1 MSFGG
6 RRARRRLCLYCCVLC
21 AWSSSDLAAG
31 QGREEQTERGRRASL
46 FPPLSLS
53 PAPPL
58 NLLPLSPLHSGAAR
72 LLDAALGGPGS
83 HVDPELGGTSTS
95 TSTAAPP
102 LAVVT
107 FRDAARADAA
117 AIRSRMAELAALHG
131 RAALV
136 SFSETRAA
144 QDGVEVATADLTR
157 LFRAAEARLAS
168 FNQAPGAAAAS
179 GPPPLSPADAKVR
192 DALRRT
198 LAGELQALSL
208 QFRRQ
213 QKAYLEKLRAARG
226 LPGGGGGGGNWASGK
241 TSTAAAFA
249 LLDGDGDD
257 DGDGLAGGLGAPPAA
272 FTTTQTSRAGALAAL
287 AAERDREVASV
298 TTSIAAL
305 AQVMKDLSSLVIEQ
319 GTVLDRI
326 DYNLEAASVS
336 VDAGVRQLVRAEKAQ
351 RAGRL
356 VSCILLLAAL
366 VVLMLLIIVLRA
378 VF

>member
-1 MSFGG
+1 MS
-6 RRARRRLCLYCCVLC
+6 
-21 AWSSSDLAAG
+21 
-31 QGREEQTERGRRASL
+31 E
-46 FPPLSLS
+46 LS
-53 PAPPL
+53 
-58 NLLPLSPLHSGAAR
+58 
-72 LLDAALGGPGS
+72 
-83 HVDPELGGTSTS
+83 
-95 TSTAAPP
+95 
-102 LAVVT
+102 
-107 FRDAARADAA
+107 
-117 AIRSRMAELAALHG
+117 ALHA

-168 FNQAPGAAAAS
+168 FNGAAVNA
-179 GPPPLSPADAKVR
+179 PPLSAADAKVR

-208 QFRRQ
+208 QFRKQ

-226 LPGGGGGGGNWASGK
+226 FPASGNGRSGGGSGGGNKGAA
-241 TSTAAAFA
+241 STAAAFA

-257 DGDGLAGGLGAPPAA
+257 DGDGLSGGLGAAPAA
-272 FTTTQTSRAGALAAL
+272 FTTTQASRSSALAAL

-298 TTSIAAL
+298 TASISAL
-305 AQVMKDLSSLVIEQ
+305 AQVMKDLSALVIEQ

-326 DYNLEAASVS
+326 DYNLEAAAVS
-336 VDAGVRQLVRAEKAQ
+336 VDSGVRQLVRAEKAQ

>member
-1 MSFGG
+1 MEEAESTRERKGH
-6 RRARRRLCLYCCVLC
+6 A
-21 AWSSSDLAAG
+21 SAAPT
-31 QGREEQTERGRRASL
+31 R
-46 FPPLSLS
+46 LSLQPS
-53 PAPPL
+53 PPS
-58 NLLPLSPLHSGAAR
+58 LLPRCSGAAR
-72 LLDAALGGPGS
+72 LLDAARGGGSSEPG
-83 HVDPELGGTSTS
+83 HDAEAGTGPSPS
-95 TSTAAPP
+95 APP
-102 LAVVT
+102 PAVVA

-117 AIRSRMAELAALHG
+117 AIRARMAELAALHG

-168 FNQAPGAAAAS
+168 FNGAAGGGPAGGG
-179 GPPPLSPADAKVR
+179 GPPPSLSPAEAKVR
-192 DALRRT
+192 DAVRRT

-208 QFRRQ
+208 HFRRQ

-226 LPGGGGGGGNWASGK
+226 LGGRGGGGGGGGGGGLAGAHGHGK
-241 TSTAAAFA
+241 LAPSTAGAFA

-272 FTTTQTSRAGALAAL
+272 FTTAQATRASGLDALAAD
-287 AAERDREVASV
+287 RDREVASV

-319 GTVLDRI
+319 GSVLDRI
-326 DYNLEAASVS
+326 DYNLEATAVS

-366 VVLMLLIIVLRA
+366 VVGMLLIVVLRA

>member
-1 MSFGG
+1 
-6 RRARRRLCLYCCVLC
+6 
-21 AWSSSDLAAG
+21 
-31 QGREEQTERGRRASL
+31 
-46 FPPLSLS
+46 
-53 PAPPL
+53 
-58 NLLPLSPLHSGAAR
+58 
-72 LLDAALGGPGS
+72 
-83 HVDPELGGTSTS
+83 
-95 TSTAAPP
+95 
-102 LAVVT
+102 
-107 FRDAARADAA
+107 
-117 AIRSRMAELAALHG
+117 MAELAALHG

-179 GPPPLSPADAKVR
+179 GPPLSPADAKVR

-336 VDAGVRQLVRAEKAQ
+336 VDAGVRQLVRAEKAK